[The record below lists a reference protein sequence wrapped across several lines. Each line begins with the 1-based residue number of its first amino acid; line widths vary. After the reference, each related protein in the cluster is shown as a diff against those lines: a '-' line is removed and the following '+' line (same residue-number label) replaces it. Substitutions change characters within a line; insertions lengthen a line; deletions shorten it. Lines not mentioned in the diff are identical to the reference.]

1 MRLNYYELGDYL
13 RKRRIFLNYSLDTV
27 AVKTGISRATLARI
41 ETSEVDKIDLGL
53 FLLLCR
59 TLYLDYV
66 QVIEDCKENE
76 NEY

>member
-1 MRLNYYELGDYL
+1 MELNYYELGDYF

-27 AVKTGISRATLARI
+27 ADKTGISRATLARI
-41 ETSEVDKIDLGL
+41 ETSEVGKIDLES

-66 QVIEDCKENE
+66 QVIEDCKENKK
-76 NEY
+76 